1 MSESENLAQTLVWNV
16 NTLTRMFHCLEMFL
30 EDVVNFFL
38 YDDVEG
44 WVIASSCLSGS
55 ATGAAAVAP
64 ASPASPVPPM
74 CGGIN

>member
-44 WVIASSCLSGS
+44 WVIASSWQGKQNQFKFTQIKNIC
-55 ATGAAAVAP
+55 
-64 ASPASPVPPM
+64 
-74 CGGIN
+74 